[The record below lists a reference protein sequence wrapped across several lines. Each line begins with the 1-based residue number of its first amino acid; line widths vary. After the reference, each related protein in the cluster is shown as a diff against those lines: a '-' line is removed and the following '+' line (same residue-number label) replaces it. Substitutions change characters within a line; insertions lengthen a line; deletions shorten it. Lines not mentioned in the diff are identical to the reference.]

1 MKGARNFL
9 KHFYLVKMNHLDC
22 AGECEQSECSDVVNN
37 HSQDFKKFDNMND
50 VLIDEVLAMEN
61 S

>member
-1 MKGARNFL
+1 
-9 KHFYLVKMNHLDC
+9 MNHFDC

-50 VLIDEVLAMEN
+50 VLIDEVCLAMEN